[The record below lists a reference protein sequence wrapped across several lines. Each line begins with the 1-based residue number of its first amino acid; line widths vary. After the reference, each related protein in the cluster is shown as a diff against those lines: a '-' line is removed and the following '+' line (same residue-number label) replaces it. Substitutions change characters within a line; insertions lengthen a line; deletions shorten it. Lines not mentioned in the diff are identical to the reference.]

1 MELSPAQLMGALGAA
16 LALGIILAR
25 TVEKLIDRL
34 FPPKHVHLEA
44 LIETLHEFSSS
55 NIEAHRV
62 ISNGLERLLNGHGK
76 LESAQLHLVDEL
88 KEIATINQGQT
99 ELLIKIGADIKAN
112 TEALRLLYQIA
123 GPPVRAAARG
133 GGS

>member
-1 MELSPAQLMGALGAA
+1 MAA
-16 LALGIILAR
+16 LAGALTLGIVLAR
-25 TVEKLIDRL
+25 TIEKLVDRF
-34 FPPKHVHLEA
+34 FPPRNAHLKV
-44 LIETLHEFSSS
+44 LTETLRAFSSS
-55 NIEAHRV
+55 NIEAHRL
-62 ISNGLERLLNGHGK
+62 ISVGLEKIVNGHMK
-76 LESAQLHLVDEL
+76 TEL
-88 KEIATINQGQT
+88 TEKNIVEEMKEIAQINQGQT